1 MFYWYALLYTP
12 SSQQWLDLL
21 WEFLMELSKM
31 QMPQWSD
38 SSPTV
43 LLLMLGL
50 IPIIY
55 HCLPRAL
62 IWVYAFPC
70 CEVLAVDQLTVAL
83 CGGAGAVNKA
93 VVVNSYSGSC
103 KPLVRLSNPL
113 VDYQDHSL
121 VVIACYQWPVQRPQN
136 NIKICNHTGMQKCNT
151 TQIMFLL
158 SRPQIWKLVHQ
169 PVSLSLVTWE
179 KASAWKQRDVTI

>member
-55 HCLPRAL
+55 HCLPSAL

-83 CGGAGAVNKA
+83 CGGAGAVNKT

-103 KPLVRLSNPL
+103 KPRVRLSNPL

-121 VVIACYQWPVQRPQN
+121 VVKACYQSRDP
-136 NIKICNHTGMQKCNT
+136 KIISKYAITLACRNV
-151 TQIMFLL
+151 TQHKSCSFWVGLRFGNLFTRL
-158 SRPQIWKLVHQ
+158 SVCH
-169 PVSLSLVTWE
+169 
-179 KASAWKQRDVTI
+179 